1 MRKRTLG
8 ASGHLRRGV
17 LAATSVASVLSLT
30 LGAAMAHGAAGDL
43 DTSFAAGG
51 KLVTSFTAGVDGAN
65 DMAIQADGKIVVVGY
80 QDLGGGFA
88 VARYNPDGSL
98 DTNTDS
104 TPGTHFSNDGVA
116 AVLTTSDGDLSEAF
130 GVAIQPGDQKIVV
143 AGSGFN
149 DDPADGSE
157 DFALARFESDG
168 DLDLPFGGGDGTV
181 FTRFIDT
188 PDDGSFDID
197 RAQAVAVQADTD
209 IVAAGY
215 GDTFGDGVVEDFAV
229 ARYDSNGVL
238 DNGFGGDG
246 RVTRDL
252 IGTDSSDFGR
262 ALALLP
268 GNKVLVVGSGQL
280 NLGPG
285 FALAQF
291 ESDGDP
297 DLSFD
302 GNGIRTRNFSGTVD
316 ELHGVAV
323 QGDGRIVAGGQLGD
337 SFVVARF
344 NANGSDDNTFDE
356 NGYIPTTFVNAFDQV
371 WNDIALHPDGKIVT
385 AGLTNVGPGGD
396 FAVGRFFSNGAVD
409 RQFAPCF
416 GAQRTDFGDFDSAEG
431 MAIDSGGRIVAAGN
445 AGLDFGVA
453 RYVTTGATVN
463 CAEPK
468 KGAAKCKKKKKKKG
482 KKGAAAAKKKKKK
495 CKKKKKK

>member
-43 DTSFAAGG
+43 DTSFGG
-51 KLVTSFTAGVDGAN
+51 GGTLVTSFTAGVDGAN

-157 DFALARFESDG
+157 DFALARFEPDG

-323 QGDGRIVAGGQLGD
+323 QGDGKIVTGGSSATSSPSLAGTRTEATTTPLTRTAT
-337 SFVVARF
+337 SPRPSTPPPSTRF
-344 NANGSDDNTFDE
+344 G
-356 NGYIPTTFVNAFDQV
+356 TTSRS
-371 WNDIALHPDGKIVT
+371 HPDGTIVT
-385 AGLTNVGPGGD
+385 AGVTDMGPGGD
-396 FAVGRFFSNGAVD
+396 WAIGRFFSNGAVD
-409 RQFAPCF
+409 RQFKPCF
-416 GAQRTDFGDFDSAEG
+416 GARARTSATSI
-431 MAIDSGGRIVAAGN
+431 ARRACRSTAAAGSWPPGTP
-445 AGLDFGVA
+445 AWTSA
-453 RYVTTGATVN
+453 SRAT
-463 CAEPK
+463 
-468 KGAAKCKKKKKKKG
+468 
-482 KKGAAAAKKKKKK
+482 
-495 CKKKKKK
+495 

>member
-1 MRKRTLG
+1 MDPMRKRTLG

-30 LGAAMAHGAAGDL
+30 LGAAMARGAAGDL
-43 DTSFAAGG
+43 DTSFGSGG
-51 KLVTSFTAGVDGAN
+51 KLATSFTAGVDGAN

-197 RAQAVAVQADTD
+197 RAQAVAVRADTD

-215 GDTFGDGVVEDFAV
+215 GDT
-229 ARYDSNGVL
+229 
-238 DNGFGGDG
+238 
-246 RVTRDL
+246 
-252 IGTDSSDFGR
+252 
-262 ALALLP
+262 
-268 GNKVLVVGSGQL
+268 
-280 NLGPG
+280 
-285 FALAQF
+285 
-291 ESDGDP
+291 
-297 DLSFD
+297 
-302 GNGIRTRNFSGTVD
+302 SGTGWWRTSRSRD
-316 ELHGVAV
+316 
-323 QGDGRIVAGGQLGD
+323 
-337 SFVVARF
+337 
-344 NANGSDDNTFDE
+344 
-356 NGYIPTTFVNAFDQV
+356 TTR
-371 WNDIALHPDGKIVT
+371 T
-385 AGLTNVGPGGD
+385 ACSTT
-396 FAVGRFFSNGAVD
+396 A
-409 RQFAPCF
+409 
-416 GAQRTDFGDFDSAEG
+416 SA
-431 MAIDSGGRIVAAGN
+431 ATAA
-445 AGLDFGVA
+445 
-453 RYVTTGATVN
+453 
-463 CAEPK
+463 
-468 KGAAKCKKKKKKKG
+468 
-482 KKGAAAAKKKKKK
+482 
-495 CKKKKKK
+495 